1 MNYLARYCVSRRFA
15 FFFPLP
21 NSRAQLLNQIDS
33 SRLAQHIA
41 QLAEIGRTAQGGV
54 TRLAFTRE
62 DMAGRN
68 LLRAWMNEAGLE
80 IHRDA
85 ISNLIGTLRGRDANA
100 PILACGS
107 HIDSVVNAGRF
118 DGIVGMV
125 VAVECARVLH
135 EHEALNHTLNV
146 INFVMEESSRFSA
159 GYGFGSRVMAGFE
172 ISKQELFARDR
183 SKVLQARAI
192 QELKGW
198 ETGAKIATERTALR
212 ETQKDIDAS
221 RYDWSRVR
229 AFIEL
234 HIEQGPVLERAQ
246 KQIGIVTAVAAPTRL
261 HLILTGEQNHSG
273 TTPMNMRHDA
283 LACAAEIILAVENI
297 ANEFSTRHVVATV
310 GVIQNEPN
318 VMNVIP
324 GRVELRVDIRSA
336 DGEAK
341 RAYTHTL
348 QNTIRA
354 ITQQRGIGIE
364 IHVLADETPV
374 TFSENVIHA
383 IERVCDAQKFDAMKM
398 PSGAGHDAAHIA
410 RVAPTGMIFVPSRG
424 GISHDPREFSSI
436 EQITRGAQVLLGTLL
451 ELDNQRD

>member
-1 MNYLARYCVSRRFA
+1 M
-15 FFFPLP
+15 
-21 NSRAQLLNQIDS
+21 LLNKIDAE
-33 SRLAQHIA
+33 RIARHIE
-41 QLAEIGRTAQGGV
+41 QLSEIGRTAQGGV

-68 LLRAWMNEAGLE
+68 LLRGWMREAGLE
-80 IHRDA
+80 IRRDA
-85 ISNLIGTLRGRDANA
+85 VGNLIGTLRGRAEGA

-107 HIDSVVNAGRF
+107 HIDSVVNAGKY
-118 DGIVGMV
+118 DGIVGMIA
-125 VAVECARVLH
+125 AVECARVLH
-135 EHEALNHTLNV
+135 EHNALYSSLNV
-146 INFVMEESSRFSA
+146 INFVMEESSRFGA
-159 GYGFGSRVMAGFE
+159 GYGFGSRVMANFP
-172 ISKQELFARDR
+172 ITKQELFARDR

-198 ETGAKIATERTALR
+198 ETGSRVATERTALR
-212 ETQKDIDAS
+212 ETEKDIDAS
-221 RYDWSRVR
+221 RFDWSRVR

-261 HLILTGEQNHSG
+261 QIILTGEQNHSG

-283 LACAAEIILAVENI
+283 LACAAEIIVAVERI
-297 ANEFSTRHVVATV
+297 ANEFATRHVVGTV

-336 DGEAK
+336 DANAK
-341 RAYTHTL
+341 RACVATL
-348 QNTIRA
+348 QNRIRE
-354 ITQQRGIGIE
+354 IVSQRSIE
-364 IHVLADETPV
+364 IESVTLSDEMPV
-374 TFSENVIHA
+374 EFSNAIVNG
-383 IERVCDAQKFDAMKM
+383 IERVCVTQNIDALKM

-436 EQITRGAQVLLGTLL
+436 PEIRRGAHVLLGALL
-451 ELDNQRD
+451 ELDEKLLDTQRV